1 MGGIV
6 KSVKSIV
13 SKVTS
18 SPIFK
23 GIVNLGMSYMTGGF
37 SGLLKTG
44 LDMFSKTKFGSNLMS
59 SFGGFAQKF
68 LGTASSL
75 FSGGGLGAISEF
87 AKKATGTGDLLSM
100 AQNIAKTSQ
109 GDLSKLASGLQ
120 DVAKNNISQIFA
132 KQAAS
137 FLNF

>member
-1 MGGIV
+1 MGGAL
-6 KSVKSIV
+6 KSIKKVV
-13 SKVTS
+13 SKVTNS
-18 SPIFK
+18 AVFK
-23 GIVNLGMSYMTGGF
+23 GIVKLGVSYMKGGF
-37 SGLLKTG
+37 TGLLKTG
-44 LDMFSKTKFGSNLMS
+44 LDMFSKTKFGSKLMS

-100 AQNIAKTSQ
+100 AKNIAKQSQ

-120 DVAKNNISQIFA
+120 DIAKNNISQIFA